1 MTHTIRCP
9 GCGEC
14 IRECSLQANAIERWE
29 EGVRIHLDLCN
40 RCGHCGAVCPNGC
53 MDHPLAPM
61 GPPAPQPPTPQQALE
76 FLRTPRSVRRYRS
89 QPVPRELMTQLLE
102 AGRYPQTAKNTQGI
116 RYLVLEG
123 ADKVQQVNLLYCQI
137 ARSLPPD
144 FPNRDTI
151 LRPVLRQEQE
161 GFDALFYGCP
171 QLIFAVS
178 AQDHPNWQRNA
189 QFSLTFLSLMA
200 PSLGLGTCWS
210 GQLEK
215 LACTREYMPDF
226 ARLIDLPD
234 GMRICGC
241 LMAGYPAVRFRRL
254 VPRDPLEVF
263 WR

>member
-123 ADKVQQVNLLYCQI
+123 ADK
-137 ARSLPPD
+137 A
-144 FPNRDTI
+144 
-151 LRPVLRQEQE
+151 
-161 GFDALFYGCP
+161 
-171 QLIFAVS
+171 
-178 AQDHPNWQRNA
+178 
-189 QFSLTFLSLMA
+189 
-200 PSLGLGTCWS
+200 TC
-210 GQLEK
+210 EK
-215 LACTREYMPDF
+215 LVSLLAEKH
-226 ARLIDLPD
+226 I
-234 GMRICGC
+234 I
-241 LMAGYPAVRFRRL
+241 
-254 VPRDPLEVF
+254 
-263 WR
+263 

>member
-1 MTHTIRCP
+1 M
-9 GCGEC
+9 
-14 IRECSLQANAIERWE
+14 
-29 EGVRIHLDLCN
+29 
-40 RCGHCGAVCPNGC
+40 
-53 MDHPLAPM
+53 
-61 GPPAPQPPTPQQALE
+61 
-76 FLRTPRSVRRYRS
+76 
-89 QPVPRELMTQLLE
+89 
-102 AGRYPQTAKNTQGI
+102 
-116 RYLVLEG
+116 
-123 ADKVQQVNLLYCQI
+123 
-137 ARSLPPD
+137 
-144 FPNRDTI
+144 
-151 LRPVLRQEQE
+151 
-161 GFDALFYGCP
+161 
-171 QLIFAVS
+171 S